1 MNKLII
7 LNGPSGAGKSTVAR
21 ILWKKMGRTALVG
34 LDEIKWLIS
43 DYKSDNHDLTLAGNI
58 GLNMAEIFLVDGL
71 DVIVEKAFCKQ
82 EYIQPFIDL
91 ADKLGIIF
99 PDRIRDHFYVGH
111 SSDIAGIYEAVSH
124 SNSSDGCQNADDYD
138 NNNQLDKSKPF
149 FSSKYSPLHRCF
161 LEDKFL
167 NYIIQCSKII
177 C

>member
-91 ADKLGIIF
+91 ADKLGISYFLFNIEAPLEILIERSKNRSMDTNQKF
-99 PDRIRDHFYVGH
+99 NEEKVRRICAEYQENKVEARTFDTDKN
-111 SSDIAGIYEAVSH
+111 STEEIA
-124 SNSSDGCQNADDYD
+124 
-138 NNNQLDKSKPF
+138 DKVFKLST
-149 FSSKYSPLHRCF
+149 
-161 LEDKFL
+161 
-167 NYIIQCSKII
+167 
-177 C
+177 